1 MQQYAVKGNREIP
14 INNEAEKDA
23 LVKQGYD
30 IVDEKGNLIVAG
42 RGKTVSYEQYSALKA
57 ENEALKEDFAK
68 LQTEN
73 DTLKNEIAALK
84 DKNKKAK

>member
-30 IVDEKGNLIVAG
+30 IVDENGNLLIAG
-42 RGKTVSYEQYSALKA
+42 RGKTVPYEQFSAVHA
-57 ENEALKEDFAK
+57 ENEALKK
-68 LQTEN
+68 EN
-73 DTLKNEIAALK
+73 AALK
-84 DKNKKAK
+84 DKIKKAK

>member
-30 IVDEKGNLIVAG
+30 IVDENGNLLIAG
-42 RGKTVSYEQYSALKA
+42 RGKTVPYEQFSAVQA
-57 ENEALKEDFAK
+57 ENEALKK
-68 LQTEN
+68 EN
-73 DTLKNEIAALK
+73 AALK
-84 DKNKKAK
+84 DKIKKAK

>member
-30 IVDEKGNLIVAG
+30 IVDENGNLLIAG
-42 RGKTVSYEQYSALKA
+42 RGKTVSYEQYAELKA
-57 ENEALKEDFAK
+57 ENEALKK
-68 LQTEN
+68 EN
-73 DTLKNEIAALK
+73 AALK
-84 DKNKKAK
+84 DKIKKAK

>member
-30 IVDEKGNLIVAG
+30 IVDENANLIVAG
-42 RGKTVSYEQYSALKA
+42 RGKTVSYEQYSAVQA
-57 ENEALKEDFAK
+57 ENEALKK
-68 LQTEN
+68 EN
-73 DTLKNEIAALK
+73 EGLKKENAALK
-84 DKNKKAK
+84 DKIKKAK

>member
-30 IVDEKGNLIVAG
+30 IVDENGNLIVAG
-42 RGKTVSYEQYSALKA
+42 RGKTVSYEQFSTVQA
-57 ENEALKEDFAK
+57 ENEALKK
-68 LQTEN
+68 
-73 DTLKNEIAALK
+73 EIAALK
-84 DKNKKAK
+84 EKLKKAK

>member
-30 IVDEKGNLIVAG
+30 IVDENGNLIVAG
-42 RGKTVSYEQYSALKA
+42 RGKTVSYEQFSAVQA
-57 ENEALKEDFAK
+57 ENEALKKEF
-68 LQTEN
+68 
-73 DTLKNEIAALK
+73 AALK
-84 DKNKKAK
+84 DKDKKAK

>member
-30 IVDEKGNLIVAG
+30 IVDENGNLIVAG
-42 RGKTVSYEQYSALKA
+42 RGKTVSYELFSAVQA
-57 ENEALKEDFAK
+57 ENEALKK
-68 LQTEN
+68 EN
-73 DTLKNEIAALK
+73 AALK
-84 DKNKKAK
+84 DKIKKAK

>member
-30 IVDEKGNLIVAG
+30 IVDENGNLLIAG
-42 RGKTVSYEQYSALKA
+42 RGKTVPYEQFSAVQA
-57 ENEALKEDFAK
+57 ENEALKK
-68 LQTEN
+68 
-73 DTLKNEIAALK
+73 EIAALK
-84 DKNKKAK
+84 DKDKKAK

>member
-30 IVDEKGNLIVAG
+30 IVDENGNLLIAG
-42 RGKTVSYEQYSALKA
+42 RGKTVSYEQFSDVQA
-57 ENEALKEDFAK
+57 ENEALKK
-68 LQTEN
+68 EN
-73 DTLKNEIAALK
+73 AALK
-84 DKNKKAK
+84 DKIKKAK

>member
-30 IVDEKGNLIVAG
+30 IVDENGNLIVAG
-42 RGKTVSYEQYSALKA
+42 RGKTVSYEQFSAVQA
-57 ENEALKEDFAK
+57 ENEALKK
-68 LQTEN
+68 EN
-73 DTLKNEIAALK
+73 AALK
-84 DKNKKAK
+84 DKIKKAK